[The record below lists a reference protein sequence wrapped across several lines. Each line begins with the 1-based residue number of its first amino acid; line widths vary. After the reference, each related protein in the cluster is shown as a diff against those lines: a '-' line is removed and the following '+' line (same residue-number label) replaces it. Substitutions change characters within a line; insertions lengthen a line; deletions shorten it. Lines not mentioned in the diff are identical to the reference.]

1 LRVVADAWLQTARS
15 RPAGTELTWLVFEPV
30 PIRTY
35 SGDTVLARSP
45 GDLPLT
51 PLQRLLIR
59 LAFQFQNE
67 AKQKTAPDTAALLKE
82 HVGDLLP
89 LIDAGRIQEF
99 ESGLNQ
105 LVDLHV
111 FFFRIAQSPPDSTP
125 HEAFNFAEISPFD
138 FQTVGESWARE
149 YLDILKRCVARLSA
163 KPEFFSTCAYLGV
176 RLYRELKNV
185 ARPAA
190 LTSITRIAFTLF
202 WRLREW
208 GEAAHQAESG
218 GTGNPGIAFQLSATR
233 SATYAEAW
241 RNLVAGW
248 ERLGT
253 EIAAFTVN
261 TAEDWPMM
269 NSRFWPVWD
278 HLKNTAEM
286 VAAGAKGGDLLAVN
300 WSTDMLIKWYEQMRR
315 RWGGGHHDLL
325 SRKLLI
331 TPDMLSEPWS
341 NVAATTQSLLGDTL
355 EPGSVLN
362 AAVEHAWQDV
372 QLVLMCVLVR
382 WSVQTTATGA
392 AAIAARKLLR
402 SETHDHDAQAEHQRT
417 VFASAGTALETIIRI
432 AYAERRFDR
441 GYSAAI
447 STLAERLDGLTT
459 EPYVSGRIYSSSAIN
474 DVTEQA
480 LILVTLAR
488 RAPVGN
494 RLPSHIE
501 TVLQALSAED
511 DAHARRLLVRLEQ
524 IRDALRQLN
533 PAVHGPIFSTLT

>member
-1 LRVVADAWLQTARS
+1 
-15 RPAGTELTWLVFEPV
+15 
-30 PIRTY
+30 
-35 SGDTVLARSP
+35 
-45 GDLPLT
+45 
-51 PLQRLLIR
+51 
-59 LAFQFQNE
+59 
-67 AKQKTAPDTAALLKE
+67 
-82 HVGDLLP
+82 
-89 LIDAGRIQEF
+89 
-99 ESGLNQ
+99 
-105 LVDLHV
+105 
-111 FFFRIAQSPPDSTP
+111 
-125 HEAFNFAEISPFD
+125 
-138 FQTVGESWARE
+138 
-149 YLDILKRCVARLSA
+149 
-163 KPEFFSTCAYLGV
+163 
-176 RLYRELKNV
+176 
-185 ARPAA
+185 
-190 LTSITRIAFTLF
+190 
-202 WRLREW
+202 
-208 GEAAHQAESG
+208 
-218 GTGNPGIAFQLSATR
+218 
-233 SATYAEAW
+233 
-241 RNLVAGW
+241 
-248 ERLGT
+248 
-253 EIAAFTVN
+253 
-261 TAEDWPMM
+261 
-269 NSRFWPVWD
+269 
-278 HLKNTAEM
+278 
-286 VAAGAKGGDLLAVN
+286 
-300 WSTDMLIKWYEQMRR
+300 MRR

-355 EPGSVLN
+355 QPRSVLN

-459 EPYVSGRIYSSSAIN
+459 EPYVSGRIYSSSAIH

-533 PAVHGPIFSTLT
+533 PAVHGPIFSTLTG